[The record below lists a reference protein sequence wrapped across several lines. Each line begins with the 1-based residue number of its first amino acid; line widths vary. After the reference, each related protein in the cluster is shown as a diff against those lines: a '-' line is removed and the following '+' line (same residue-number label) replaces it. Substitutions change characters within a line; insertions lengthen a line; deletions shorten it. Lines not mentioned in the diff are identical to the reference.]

1 MEQVKSLDLLL
12 TSDIS
17 VLDKIELEVDK
28 MLLKIVGVH
37 YDIDS
42 IADAKKDKI
51 MLNKLSKE
59 INDKRI
65 AIEKDYMTA
74 FVPFKN
80 KANSIKK
87 KIDDA
92 SNGVNIQVKAVEER
106 AKEKR
111 IENVLDIFIVELSK
125 FDFDITIDKILN
137 EKWYNKI
144 SDKEISNGIQHAL
157 MVIENDL
164 KVITNLNSE
173 FEFELKQCYLK
184 DLNLP
189 ITIEYK
195 ATLERAKE
203 VAESKVEKV
212 EVKET
217 VSEFDFATPTV
228 SETEKEYVITM
239 KCTKS
244 AFENV
249 QNILKSNNIKFMV

>member
-1 MEQVKSLDLLL
+1 MEQVKSLELLKKN
-12 TSDIS
+12 DIA
-17 VLDKIELEVDK
+17 VLELIDAEVDK

-42 IADAKKDKI
+42 IEDATDDRK
-51 MLNKLSKE
+51 MLNKLSKA

-65 AIEKDYMTA
+65 AIEKTYMLD
-74 FVPFKN
+74 FVPFKD

-87 KIDDA
+87 KIESA
-92 SNGVNIQVKAVEER
+92 SSGVDVQVKAVEKKL
-106 AKEKR
+106 KEKR
-111 IENVLDIFIVELSK
+111 IENVLDIFISELNK

-164 KVITNLNSE
+164 KVITTLNSE
-173 FEFELKQCYLK
+173 FQEELITHFLK

-203 VAESKVEKV
+203 VAQAKVEKV
-212 EVKET
+212 EVVAT
-217 VSEFDFATPTV
+217 PSEFDFGTPKV
-228 SETEKEYVITM
+228 YEKEQEYVITM